1 MGKHN
6 SIPFLPKLKL
16 ILYTLSF
23 TYYQQQENKQEQV
36 FLKIVNNVEGL
47 GMRKTF
53 YLFFNNMLCISCGEV
68 FLIRP
73 CSDTVKKNDNT
84 KTICSPDRHIKKEIN
99 PGFSTEKPY
108 Y

>member
-1 MGKHN
+1 MGKHK
-6 SIPFLPKLKL
+6 STPFLPKLKL

-53 YLFFNNMLCISCGEV
+53 CLFFNNMLCISCGEV
-68 FLIRP
+68 FLIHP
-73 CSDTVKKNDNT
+73 CLGKVKKNDNS
-84 KTICSPDRHIKKEIN
+84 KIICCPERHIKKEIK